1 MFLTGKQVYNNNNAC
16 LKSYVQNLYGH
27 VRYVISTYCSFRYG
41 RKFASILSLVSEVV
55 FVALSTVSSQ
65 VWMFIVF
72 RFFIGTAVGGTMLCC
87 YVIIIELSGKS
98 FRPYMTGL
106 IELSY
111 ILSYF
116 TLPMIAYFLR
126 DWRHL
131 QWATS
136 LPWVFVIFYYFL
148 VPESPRWLITMG
160 QKDKASKIL
169 TYIAKK

>member
-1 MFLTGKQVYNNNNAC
+1 
-16 LKSYVQNLYGH
+16 
-27 VRYVISTYCSFRYG
+27 
-41 RKFASILSLVSEVV
+41 
-55 FVALSTVSSQ
+55 
-65 VWMFIVF
+65 
-72 RFFIGTAVGGTMLCC
+72 MLCC

-116 TLPMIAYFLR
+116 TLPIIAYFLR

-131 QWATS
+131 QWTTS